1 MKNRTLHFACISV
14 LFWMSHSSNAAP
26 PEINTNTIEK
36 SQSKPN
42 SNVSVRVKVLNQL
55 LQEQWEYTLKN
66 SPETATV
73 LGDLRYNNRWTE
85 LSKNQIE
92 KDKKSTQNFL
102 KRFEAIDSTGF
113 SVTDQLNKDLMIYQL
128 KETLKNYDL
137 KLYEMPFN
145 QMWGL
150 HLQFPGFISSIPFD
164 NAKQYQDYISRLK
177 QIPLIL
183 DQGIQLAKQG
193 QKDGLMPP
201 KYLIEKVAKQIN
213 SIAAPAG
220 ADSVFASPLKQF
232 PKNISKAEQERLSRE
247 ILQTIDQN
255 VRPAYQKLGT
265 FIQKDYLPYGR
276 QHEGIWS
283 LPNGDELYRFYVENN
298 TTTSESPE
306 NIHQLGLK
314 EVARIEAEMLKIAK
328 AQGFNDLKSFQ
339 QSLKTNPAV
348 FPKSREEIL
357 EIYRG
362 YIAQMQPEL
371 PKLFGLLPKNK
382 VEVLPVE
389 QYREKEAA
397 GAEYHQG
404 TPDGSR
410 PGQVYV
416 NTGDFSERSK
426 ISMEATAYHEAIPGH
441 HMQIDIAQ
449 NLPNLPMFRKQP
461 NHTAYI
467 EGWALYAEQLGKD
480 VGFYKDPL
488 SDYGRLS
495 SELFRACRLVVDTGV
510 HYKKWT
516 RQQMIDFMREHSAL
530 DEPDIQAEA
539 DRYIA
544 IPAQALAYKM
554 GQLKILELRELAK
567 QELGDRFDI
576 KAFHDMILNEGKLPL
591 NILNARIKNWIKEQK
606 AKEKKKN
613 QNLGQV
619 LVGPDLK
626 TNRKQNIIIKNIF
639 YFRTLKWKNL

>member
-14 LFWMSHSSNAAP
+14 LFWMSHSSGAAN

-36 SQSKPN
+36 SQSKQK
-42 SNVSVRVKVLNQL
+42 SDISVRVKALNQL

-66 SPETATV
+66 NPEIATT

-85 LSKNQIE
+85 FSKTQIE
-92 KDKKSTQNFL
+92 KDKKTTQNFL

-113 SVTDQLNKDLMIYQL
+113 SATDQLNKDLMIYQL
-128 KETLKNYDL
+128 KETLKYYDL

-183 DQGIQLAKQG
+183 EQGIQLAKQG

-201 KYLIEKVAKQIN
+201 KYLIEKVAKQIT
-213 SIAAPAG
+213 SIATPAG
-220 ADSVFASPLKQF
+220 KDSVFASPLKQF

-247 ILQTIDQN
+247 VLQAIDQN

-283 LPNGDELYRFYVENN
+283 LPNGDKLYRFYVENN

-314 EVARIEAEMLKIAK
+314 EVARIEAEILKIAK

-416 NTGDFSERSK
+416 NTSDFSERSK

-530 DEPDIQAEA
+530 DEPDIQAET

-567 QELGDRFDI
+567 HELGDRFDI
-576 KAFHDMILNEGKLPL
+576 KAFHDMVLNAGTLPL
-591 NILNARIKNWIKEQK
+591 NILDARIKNWIKEQK
-606 AKEKKKN
+606 AAA
-613 QNLGQV
+613 
-619 LVGPDLK
+619 
-626 TNRKQNIIIKNIF
+626 
-639 YFRTLKWKNL
+639 

>member
-1 MKNRTLHFACISV
+1 
-14 LFWMSHSSNAAP
+14 
-26 PEINTNTIEK
+26 
-36 SQSKPN
+36 
-42 SNVSVRVKVLNQL
+42 NQL

-66 SPETATV
+66 NPETATT
-73 LGDLRYNNRWTE
+73 LGDLRYNDRWTE
-85 LSKNQIE
+85 FSKNQIE
-92 KDKKSTQNFL
+92 KDKKTTQNFL

-113 SVTDQLNKDLMIYQL
+113 SATDQLNKDLMIYQL

-183 DQGIQLAKQG
+183 EQGIQLAKQG

-201 KYLIEKVAKQIN
+201 KYLIEKVAKQIT
-213 SIAAPAG
+213 SIAMPAG
-220 ADSVFASPLKQF
+220 KDSVFASPLKQF

-247 ILQTIDQN
+247 ILQAIDQN

-530 DEPDIQAEA
+530 DEPDIQAET

-567 QELGDRFDI
+567 HELGDRFDI
-576 KAFHDMILNEGKLPL
+576 KAFHDMVLNAGTLPL
-591 NILNARIKNWIKEQK
+591 NILDARIKNWIKEQK
-606 AKEKKKN
+606 AAA
-613 QNLGQV
+613 
-619 LVGPDLK
+619 
-626 TNRKQNIIIKNIF
+626 
-639 YFRTLKWKNL
+639 

>member
-1 MKNRTLHFACISV
+1 MKNRTLHYACISV
-14 LFWMSHSSNAAP
+14 LFWMSHSSHATP
-26 PEINTNTIEK
+26 PEINTNTTEK
-36 SQSKPN
+36 SQAKQN
-42 SNVSVRVKVLNQL
+42 SDVSVRVKALNQL

-66 SPETATV
+66 NPETATT
-73 LGDLRYNNRWTE
+73 LGDLRYNDRWTE
-85 LSKNQIE
+85 SSKNQIE
-92 KDKKSTQNFL
+92 KDKKTTQNFL

-113 SVTDQLNKDLMIYQL
+113 SATDQLNKDLMIYQL
-128 KETLKNYDL
+128 KETLKSYDL

-164 NAKQYQDYISRLK
+164 NAKQYQDYIARLK
-177 QIPLIL
+177 QIPIIL

-220 ADSVFASPLKQF
+220 KDSVFASPLKQF

-247 ILQTIDQN
+247 ILQAIDQN

-265 FIQKDYLPYGR
+265 FIQKDYLPHGR

-306 NIHQLGLK
+306 TIHQLGLK

-576 KAFHDMILNEGKLPL
+576 KAFHDMVLNAGTLPL
-591 NILNARIKNWIKEQK
+591 NILDARIKNWIKEQK
-606 AKEKKKN
+606 AAA
-613 QNLGQV
+613 
-619 LVGPDLK
+619 
-626 TNRKQNIIIKNIF
+626 
-639 YFRTLKWKNL
+639 

>member
-1 MKNRTLHFACISV
+1 MKNRTLHYACISV
-14 LFWMSHSSNAAP
+14 LFWMSHSSNAAI

-36 SQSKPN
+36 SQSKQK
-42 SNVSVRVKVLNQL
+42 SDVSIRVKALNQL

-85 LSKNQIE
+85 ISKTQIE
-92 KDKKSTQNFL
+92 KDKKTTQNFL

-113 SVTDQLNKDLMIYQL
+113 SATDQLNKDLMIYQL

-201 KYLIEKVAKQIN
+201 KYLIEKVAKQID
-213 SIAAPAG
+213 SIATPTG
-220 ADSVFASPLKQF
+220 KDSVFASPLKEF

-247 ILQTIDQN
+247 ILQAIDQN

-348 FPKSREEIL
+348 FAKSREEIL

-516 RQQMIDFMREHSAL
+516 RQQIIDFMREHSAL
-530 DEPDIQAEA
+530 DEPDIQAET

-576 KAFHDMILNEGKLPL
+576 KAFHDMILNAGTLPL
-591 NILNARIKNWIKEQK
+591 NILDARIKNWIKEQK
-606 AKEKKKN
+606 AAA
-613 QNLGQV
+613 
-619 LVGPDLK
+619 
-626 TNRKQNIIIKNIF
+626 
-639 YFRTLKWKNL
+639 

>member
-1 MKNRTLHFACISV
+1 
-14 LFWMSHSSNAAP
+14 
-26 PEINTNTIEK
+26 
-36 SQSKPN
+36 
-42 SNVSVRVKVLNQL
+42 RVKALNQL

-66 SPETATV
+66 NPETATT
-73 LGDLRYNNRWTE
+73 LGDLRYNDRWTE
-85 LSKNQIE
+85 FSKNQIE
-92 KDKKSTQNFL
+92 KDKKTTQNFL

-113 SVTDQLNKDLMIYQL
+113 SATDQLNKDLMIYQL

-183 DQGIQLAKQG
+183 EQGIQLAKQG

-201 KYLIEKVAKQIN
+201 KYLIEKVAKQIT
-213 SIAAPAG
+213 SIAMPAG
-220 ADSVFASPLKQF
+220 KDSVFASPLKQF

-247 ILQTIDQN
+247 ILQAIDQN

-530 DEPDIQAEA
+530 DEPDIQAET

-567 QELGDRFDI
+567 HELGDRFDI
-576 KAFHDMILNEGKLPL
+576 KAFHDMVLNAGTLPL
-591 NILNARIKNWIKEQK
+591 NILDARIKNWIKEQK
-606 AKEKKKN
+606 AAA
-613 QNLGQV
+613 
-619 LVGPDLK
+619 
-626 TNRKQNIIIKNIF
+626 
-639 YFRTLKWKNL
+639 

>member
-1 MKNRTLHFACISV
+1 
-14 LFWMSHSSNAAP
+14 MSHSSNAAT
-26 PEINTNTIEK
+26 PEINTNTNEK
-36 SQSKPN
+36 SQSKQK
-42 SNVSVRVKVLNQL
+42 SDISVRVKALNQL

-73 LGDLRYNNRWTE
+73 LGDLRYNDRWTE
-85 LSKNQIE
+85 FSKTQIE
-92 KDKKSTQNFL
+92 KDKKTTQNFL

-113 SVTDQLNKDLMIYQL
+113 SATDQLNKDLMIYQL

-183 DQGIQLAKQG
+183 EQGIQLAKQG

-220 ADSVFASPLKQF
+220 KDSVFASPLKQF
-232 PKNISKAEQERLSRE
+232 PNNISKAEQERLSRE
-247 ILQTIDQN
+247 ILQAIDQN

-404 TPDGSR
+404 TPDGLR

-567 QELGDRFDI
+567 QELGERFDI
-576 KAFHDMILNEGKLPL
+576 KAFHDMVLNAGTLPL
-591 NILNARIKNWIKEQK
+591 NILDARIKNWIKEQK
-606 AKEKKKN
+606 AAA
-613 QNLGQV
+613 
-619 LVGPDLK
+619 
-626 TNRKQNIIIKNIF
+626 
-639 YFRTLKWKNL
+639 

>member
-480 VGFYKDPL
+480 VGFYKDQL

-576 KAFHDMILNEGKLPL
+576 KTFHDMILNAGTLPL
-591 NILNARIKNWIKEQK
+591 NILDARIKNWIKEQK
-606 AKEKKKN
+606 AAA
-613 QNLGQV
+613 
-619 LVGPDLK
+619 
-626 TNRKQNIIIKNIF
+626 
-639 YFRTLKWKNL
+639 

>member
-14 LFWMSHSSNAAP
+14 LFWMSHSSGAAN

-36 SQSKPN
+36 SQSKQN
-42 SNVSVRVKVLNQL
+42 SDISVRVKALNQL

-66 SPETATV
+66 NPEIATT

-85 LSKNQIE
+85 FSKTQIE
-92 KDKKSTQNFL
+92 KDKKTTQNFL

-113 SVTDQLNKDLMIYQL
+113 SATDQLNKDLMIYQL
-128 KETLKNYDL
+128 KESLKYYDL

-183 DQGIQLAKQG
+183 EQGIQLAKQG

-201 KYLIEKVAKQIN
+201 KYLIEKVAKQID
-213 SIAAPAG
+213 SIATPAG
-220 ADSVFASPLKQF
+220 KDSVFASPLKQF
-232 PKNISKAEQERLSRE
+232 PNNISKAEQERLSRE
-247 ILQTIDQN
+247 VLQVIDQN

-283 LPNGDELYRFYVENN
+283 LPNGEELYRFYVENN

-306 NIHQLGLK
+306 TIHQLGLK

-530 DEPDIQAEA
+530 DEPDIQAET

-567 QELGDRFDI
+567 HELGDRFDI
-576 KAFHDMILNEGKLPL
+576 KAFHDMVLNAGTLPL
-591 NILNARIKNWIKEQK
+591 NILDARIKNWIKEQK
-606 AKEKKKN
+606 AAA
-613 QNLGQV
+613 
-619 LVGPDLK
+619 
-626 TNRKQNIIIKNIF
+626 
-639 YFRTLKWKNL
+639 

>member
-14 LFWMSHSSNAAP
+14 LFWMSHSSNTAT

-36 SQSKPN
+36 SQSKQK
-42 SNVSVRVKVLNQL
+42 SDVSVRVKALNQL

-66 SPETATV
+66 NPETATT
-73 LGDLRYNNRWTE
+73 LGDLRYNDRWTE
-85 LSKNQIE
+85 FSKNQIE
-92 KDKKSTQNFL
+92 KDKKTTQNFL

-113 SVTDQLNKDLMIYQL
+113 SATDQLNKDLMIYQL

-150 HLQFPGFISSIPFD
+150 HLQFPGFISSIPFN
-164 NAKQYQDYISRLK
+164 NAKQYQDYIARLK

-183 DQGIQLAKQG
+183 EQGIQLAKQG

-213 SIAAPAG
+213 SIATPAG
-220 ADSVFASPLKQF
+220 KDSVYASPLKQF

-247 ILQTIDQN
+247 ILQAIDQN

-265 FIQKDYLPYGR
+265 FIEKDYLPHGR

-348 FPKSREEIL
+348 FAKSREEIL

-530 DEPDIQAEA
+530 DEPDIQAET

-544 IPAQALAYKM
+544 IPAQALAYKI

-567 QELGDRFDI
+567 QELGERFDI
-576 KAFHDMILNEGKLPL
+576 KAFHDMVLNAGTLPL
-591 NILNARIKNWIKEQK
+591 NILDARIKNWIKEQK
-606 AKEKKKN
+606 AAA
-613 QNLGQV
+613 
-619 LVGPDLK
+619 
-626 TNRKQNIIIKNIF
+626 
-639 YFRTLKWKNL
+639 

>member
-1 MKNRTLHFACISV
+1 MKNRTLQLACISV
-14 LFWMSHSSNAAP
+14 LFWMSHSSNATP

-36 SQSKPN
+36 SQSKQN
-42 SNVSVRVKVLNQL
+42 SNVFVRVKALNQL

-66 SPETATV
+66 NPETATT
-73 LGDLRYNNRWTE
+73 LGDLRYNDRWTE
-85 LSKNQIE
+85 VSKNQIE
-92 KDKKSTQNFL
+92 KDKKTTQNFL
-102 KRFEAIDSTGF
+102 KRLEAIDSTGF
-113 SVTDQLNKDLMIYQL
+113 SATDQLNKDLMIYQL
-128 KETLKNYDL
+128 KETLKSYDL

-193 QKDGLMPP
+193 QKDGLIPP
-201 KYLIEKVAKQIN
+201 RYLLEKVAKQIDN
-213 SIAAPAG
+213 IATPAG

-247 ILQTIDQN
+247 ILQAIDQN

-530 DEPDIQAEA
+530 DEPDIQAET

-567 QELGDRFDI
+567 HELGDRFDI
-576 KAFHDMILNEGKLPL
+576 KAFHDMILNAGTLPL
-591 NILNARIKNWIKEQK
+591 NILDARIKNWIKEQK
-606 AKEKKKN
+606 AAA
-613 QNLGQV
+613 
-619 LVGPDLK
+619 
-626 TNRKQNIIIKNIF
+626 
-639 YFRTLKWKNL
+639 

>member
-1 MKNRTLHFACISV
+1 MKNRTLHFVCISV
-14 LFWMSHSSNAAP
+14 LFWMSHSSNATT
-26 PEINTNTIEK
+26 PEISTNTTEK
-36 SQSKPN
+36 SQAKQN
-42 SNVSVRVKVLNQL
+42 SNVSVRVKALNQL

-66 SPETATV
+66 NPETATT
-73 LGDLRYNNRWTE
+73 LGDLRYNDRWTE
-85 LSKNQIE
+85 SSKNQIE
-92 KDKKSTQNFL
+92 KDKKTTQNFL

-113 SVTDQLNKDLMIYQL
+113 SATDQLNKDLMIYQL

-164 NAKQYQDYISRLK
+164 NTKQYQDYIARLK
-177 QIPLIL
+177 QIPIIL

-213 SIAAPAG
+213 SIATPAG
-220 ADSVFASPLKQF
+220 KDSVFASPLKQF
-232 PKNISKAEQERLSRE
+232 PNNISKAEQERLSRE
-247 ILQTIDQN
+247 ILQAIDQN

-265 FIQKDYLPYGR
+265 FIQKDYLPHGR

-298 TTTSESPE
+298 TTTLESPE

-389 QYREKEAA
+389 EYREKEAA

-576 KAFHDMILNEGKLPL
+576 KAFHDMILNAGTLPL
-591 NILNARIKNWIKEQK
+591 NILDARIKNWIKEQK
-606 AKEKKKN
+606 AAA
-613 QNLGQV
+613 
-619 LVGPDLK
+619 
-626 TNRKQNIIIKNIF
+626 
-639 YFRTLKWKNL
+639 

>member
-14 LFWMSHSSNAAP
+14 LFWISHSSNAAP

-213 SIAAPAG
+213 SIAVPAG

-247 ILQTIDQN
+247 VLQAIDQN
-255 VRPAYQKLGT
+255 VRPAYQKLGA

-276 QHEGIWS
+276 QHEGMWS

-306 NIHQLGLK
+306 TIHQLGLK

-328 AQGFNDLKSFQ
+328 VQGFNDLKSFQ

-530 DEPDIQAEA
+530 DEPDIQAET

-554 GQLKILELRELAK
+554 GQLKILELRKLAK

-576 KAFHDMILNEGKLPL
+576 KAFHDMILNAGTLPL
-591 NILNARIKNWIKEQK
+591 NILDARIKNWIKEQK
-606 AKEKKKN
+606 AAA
-613 QNLGQV
+613 
-619 LVGPDLK
+619 
-626 TNRKQNIIIKNIF
+626 
-639 YFRTLKWKNL
+639 

>member
-1 MKNRTLHFACISV
+1 MKNKTLHYACISV
-14 LFWMSHSSNAAP
+14 LFWMSHSSHATP
-26 PEINTNTIEK
+26 PEINTNTTEK
-36 SQSKPN
+36 SQSKQN
-42 SNVSVRVKVLNQL
+42 TNVSVRVKALNQL

-66 SPETATV
+66 NPETATT
-73 LGDLRYNNRWTE
+73 LGDLRYNDRWTE
-85 LSKNQIE
+85 SSKSQIE
-92 KDKKSTQNFL
+92 KDKKTTQNFL

-113 SVTDQLNKDLMIYQL
+113 SATDQLNKDLMIYQL
-128 KETLKNYDL
+128 KETLKSYDL

-164 NAKQYQDYISRLK
+164 NAKQYQDYIARLK
-177 QIPLIL
+177 QIPIIL

-220 ADSVFASPLKQF
+220 KDSVFASPLKQF
-232 PKNISKAEQERLSRE
+232 PNNISKAEQERLSRE
-247 ILQTIDQN
+247 ILQAIDQN

-265 FIQKDYLPYGR
+265 FIQKDYLPHGR

-298 TTTSESPE
+298 TTTLESPE
-306 NIHQLGLK
+306 TIHQLGLK

-576 KAFHDMILNEGKLPL
+576 KAFHDMILNAGTLPL
-591 NILNARIKNWIKEQK
+591 NILDARIKNWIKEQK
-606 AKEKKKN
+606 AAA
-613 QNLGQV
+613 
-619 LVGPDLK
+619 
-626 TNRKQNIIIKNIF
+626 
-639 YFRTLKWKNL
+639 

>member
-14 LFWMSHSSNAAP
+14 LFWMSHSSNATT
-26 PEINTNTIEK
+26 PEISTNTTEK
-36 SQSKPN
+36 SQAEQN
-42 SNVSVRVKVLNQL
+42 SNVSVRVKALNQL

-66 SPETATV
+66 NPETATT
-73 LGDLRYNNRWTE
+73 LGDLRYNDRWTE
-85 LSKNQIE
+85 SSKNQIE
-92 KDKKSTQNFL
+92 KDKKTTQNFL

-113 SVTDQLNKDLMIYQL
+113 SATDQLNKDLMIYQL
-128 KETLKNYDL
+128 KETLKSYDL

-164 NAKQYQDYISRLK
+164 NVKQYQDYIARLK
-177 QIPLIL
+177 QIPIIL

-213 SIAAPAG
+213 SIATPAG
-220 ADSVFASPLKQF
+220 KDSVFASPLKQF
-232 PKNISKAEQERLSRE
+232 PNNISKAEQERLSRE
-247 ILQTIDQN
+247 ILQAIDQN
-255 VRPAYQKLGT
+255 VRPAYQKLGA
-265 FIQKDYLPYGR
+265 FIQKDYLPHGR

-283 LPNGDELYRFYVENN
+283 LPNGDELYRYYVENN
-298 TTTSESPE
+298 TTTLESPE
-306 NIHQLGLK
+306 TIHQLGLK

-576 KAFHDMILNEGKLPL
+576 KAFHDVILNAGTLPL
-591 NILNARIKNWIKEQK
+591 NILDARIKNWIKEQK
-606 AKEKKKN
+606 A
-613 QNLGQV
+613 
-619 LVGPDLK
+619 PA
-626 TNRKQNIIIKNIF
+626 
-639 YFRTLKWKNL
+639 

>member
-14 LFWMSHSSNAAP
+14 LFWMSHSSNAAT
-26 PEINTNTIEK
+26 PETNTNTIEK
-36 SQSKPN
+36 SQSKQN
-42 SNVSVRVKVLNQL
+42 SGVSVRVKALNQL

-66 SPETATV
+66 NPETATT
-73 LGDLRYNNRWTE
+73 LGDLRYNDRWTE
-85 LSKNQIE
+85 VSKNQIE

-113 SVTDQLNKDLMIYQL
+113 SATDQLNKDLMIYQL
-128 KETLKNYDL
+128 KETLKSYDL

-164 NAKQYQDYISRLK
+164 NAKQYQDYIARLK

-183 DQGIQLAKQG
+183 DQGVQLAKQG

-213 SIAAPAG
+213 SIAAPVG
-220 ADSVFASPLKQF
+220 KDSVFASPLKQF
-232 PKNISKAEQERLSRE
+232 PNNISKAEQERLSRE
-247 ILQTIDQN
+247 MLQAIDQN

-283 LPNGDELYRFYVENN
+283 LPNGDELYRYYVENN
-298 TTTSESPE
+298 TTTLESPE
-306 NIHQLGLK
+306 TIHQLGLK

-530 DEPDIQAEA
+530 DEPDIQAET

-567 QELGDRFDI
+567 HELGDRFDI
-576 KAFHDMILNEGKLPL
+576 KAFHDMILNAGTLPL
-591 NILNARIKNWIKEQK
+591 NLLDARIKNWIKEQK
-606 AKEKKKN
+606 AAA
-613 QNLGQV
+613 
-619 LVGPDLK
+619 
-626 TNRKQNIIIKNIF
+626 
-639 YFRTLKWKNL
+639 

>member
-1 MKNRTLHFACISV
+1 MKNRTLHYACISV
-14 LFWMSHSSNAAP
+14 LFWMSHSSHATP
-26 PEINTNTIEK
+26 PEINTNTTEK
-36 SQSKPN
+36 SQAKQKSDI
-42 SNVSVRVKVLNQL
+42 SVRVKALNQL

-73 LGDLRYNNRWTE
+73 LGDLRYNDRWTE
-85 LSKNQIE
+85 FSKNQIE
-92 KDKKSTQNFL
+92 KDKKTTQNFL

-113 SVTDQLNKDLMIYQL
+113 SATDQLNKDLMIYQL

-183 DQGIQLAKQG
+183 EQGIQLAKQG

-201 KYLIEKVAKQIN
+201 KYLIEKVAKQIT
-213 SIAAPAG
+213 SIAMPAG
-220 ADSVFASPLKQF
+220 KDSVFASPLKQF

-247 ILQTIDQN
+247 ILQAIDQN

-298 TTTSESPE
+298 TTASESPE

-530 DEPDIQAEA
+530 DEPDIQAET

-567 QELGDRFDI
+567 HELGDRFDI
-576 KAFHDMILNEGKLPL
+576 KAFHDMVLNAGTLPL
-591 NILNARIKNWIKEQK
+591 NILDARIKNWIKEQK
-606 AKEKKKN
+606 AAA
-613 QNLGQV
+613 
-619 LVGPDLK
+619 
-626 TNRKQNIIIKNIF
+626 
-639 YFRTLKWKNL
+639 

>member
-14 LFWMSHSSNAAP
+14 LFWMSHSSNAIP

-36 SQSKPN
+36 SQSKQK
-42 SNVSVRVKVLNQL
+42 SDISVRVKVLNQL

-73 LGDLRYNNRWTE
+73 LGDLRYNDRWTE
-85 LSKNQIE
+85 FSKNQIE
-92 KDKKSTQNFL
+92 KDKKTTQNFL

-113 SVTDQLNKDLMIYQL
+113 SATDQLNKDLMIYQL

-164 NAKQYQDYISRLK
+164 NTKQYQDYISRLK

-220 ADSVFASPLKQF
+220 KDSVFASPLKQF

-247 ILQTIDQN
+247 ILQAIDQN

-265 FIQKDYLPYGR
+265 FIQKDYLPHGR

-530 DEPDIQAEA
+530 DEPDIQAET

-567 QELGDRFDI
+567 HELGDRFDI
-576 KAFHDMILNEGKLPL
+576 KAFHDMVLNAGTLPL
-591 NILNARIKNWIKEQK
+591 NILDARIKNWIKEQK
-606 AKEKKKN
+606 VAA
-613 QNLGQV
+613 
-619 LVGPDLK
+619 
-626 TNRKQNIIIKNIF
+626 
-639 YFRTLKWKNL
+639 

>member
-1 MKNRTLHFACISV
+1 
-14 LFWMSHSSNAAP
+14 HSSNAAT

-36 SQSKPN
+36 TQSKQK
-42 SNVSVRVKVLNQL
+42 SDVSVRVKALNQL

-66 SPETATV
+66 NPETATV
-73 LGDLRYNNRWTE
+73 LGDLRYNDRWTE
-85 LSKNQIE
+85 FSKTQIE

-113 SVTDQLNKDLMIYQL
+113 SATDQLNKDLMIYQL

-150 HLQFPGFISSIPFD
+150 HLQFPGFISSIPF
-164 NAKQYQDYISRLK
+164 NNTKQYQDYISRLK

-201 KYLIEKVAKQIN
+201 KYLIEKVAKQID
-213 SIAAPAG
+213 SIATPAG

-247 ILQTIDQN
+247 VLQTIDQN

-265 FIQKDYLPYGR
+265 FIQKDYLPHGR

-530 DEPDIQAEA
+530 DEPDIQAET

-567 QELGDRFDI
+567 HELGDRFDI
-576 KAFHDMILNEGKLPL
+576 KAFHDMILNAGTLPL
-591 NILNARIKNWIKEQK
+591 NILDARIKNWIKEQK
-606 AKEKKKN
+606 AAA
-613 QNLGQV
+613 
-619 LVGPDLK
+619 
-626 TNRKQNIIIKNIF
+626 
-639 YFRTLKWKNL
+639 

>member
-1 MKNRTLHFACISV
+1 MKA
-14 LFWMSHSSNAAP
+14 
-26 PEINTNTIEK
+26 
-36 SQSKPN
+36 
-42 SNVSVRVKVLNQL
+42 LNQL

-66 SPETATV
+66 NPETATT
-73 LGDLRYNNRWTE
+73 LGDLRYNDRWTE
-85 LSKNQIE
+85 SSKNQIE
-92 KDKKSTQNFL
+92 KDKKTTQNFL

-113 SVTDQLNKDLMIYQL
+113 SATDQLNKDLMIYQL
-128 KETLKNYDL
+128 KETLKSYDL

-150 HLQFPGFISSIPFD
+150 HLQFPGFISSIPF
-164 NAKQYQDYISRLK
+164 NNTKQYQDYIARLK

-183 DQGIQLAKQG
+183 DHGIQLAKQG

-220 ADSVFASPLKQF
+220 KDSVFASPLKQF
-232 PKNISKAEQERLSRE
+232 PNNISKAEQERLSRE
-247 ILQTIDQN
+247 ILQAIDQN
-255 VRPAYQKLGT
+255 VRPAYQKLGA
-265 FIQKDYLPYGR
+265 FIQKDYLPHGR

-306 NIHQLGLK
+306 TIHQLGLK

-576 KAFHDMILNEGKLPL
+576 KAFHDMVLNAGTLPL
-591 NILNARIKNWIKEQK
+591 NILDARIKNWIKEQK
-606 AKEKKKN
+606 AAA
-613 QNLGQV
+613 
-619 LVGPDLK
+619 
-626 TNRKQNIIIKNIF
+626 
-639 YFRTLKWKNL
+639 

>member
-1 MKNRTLHFACISV
+1 
-14 LFWMSHSSNAAP
+14 AAT

-36 SQSKPN
+36 SQSKQK
-42 SNVSVRVKVLNQL
+42 SDVSVRVKALNQL

-73 LGDLRYNNRWTE
+73 LGDLRYNDRWTE
-85 LSKNQIE
+85 ISKTQIE
-92 KDKKSTQNFL
+92 KDKKTTQNFL

-113 SVTDQLNKDLMIYQL
+113 SATDQLNKDLMIYQL

-150 HLQFPGFISSIPFD
+150 HLQFPGFISSIPFN
-164 NAKQYQDYISRLK
+164 NAKQYQDYIARLK

-201 KYLIEKVAKQIN
+201 KYLIEKVAKQID
-213 SIAAPAG
+213 SIATPAG
-220 ADSVFASPLKQF
+220 KDSVFASPLKQF

-247 ILQTIDQN
+247 VLQAIDQN

-449 NLPNLPMFRKQP
+449 NLPSLPMFRKQP

-530 DEPDIQAEA
+530 DEPDIQAET

-567 QELGDRFDI
+567 HELGDRFDI
-576 KAFHDMILNEGKLPL
+576 KAFHDMVLNAGTLPL
-591 NILNARIKNWIKEQK
+591 NILDARIKNWIKEQK
-606 AKEKKKN
+606 AAA
-613 QNLGQV
+613 
-619 LVGPDLK
+619 
-626 TNRKQNIIIKNIF
+626 
-639 YFRTLKWKNL
+639 

>member
-14 LFWMSHSSNAAP
+14 LFWMSHSSNAIP

-36 SQSKPN
+36 SQSKQK
-42 SNVSVRVKVLNQL
+42 SDISVRVKVLNQL

-73 LGDLRYNNRWTE
+73 LGDLRYNDRWTE
-85 LSKNQIE
+85 FSKKQIE
-92 KDKKSTQNFL
+92 KDKKTTQNFL

-113 SVTDQLNKDLMIYQL
+113 SATDQLNKDLMIYQL

-164 NAKQYQDYISRLK
+164 NTKQYQDYISRLK

-220 ADSVFASPLKQF
+220 KDSVFASPLKQF

-247 ILQTIDQN
+247 ILQAIDQN

-265 FIQKDYLPYGR
+265 FIQKDYLPHGR

-530 DEPDIQAEA
+530 DEPDIQAET

-567 QELGDRFDI
+567 HELGDRFDI
-576 KAFHDMILNEGKLPL
+576 KAFHDMVLNAGTLPL
-591 NILNARIKNWIKEQK
+591 NILDARIKNWIKEQK
-606 AKEKKKN
+606 VAA
-613 QNLGQV
+613 
-619 LVGPDLK
+619 
-626 TNRKQNIIIKNIF
+626 
-639 YFRTLKWKNL
+639 

>member
-1 MKNRTLHFACISV
+1 MKNRTLQLACISV

-73 LGDLRYNNRWTE
+73 LGDLRYNDRWTE

-113 SVTDQLNKDLMIYQL
+113 SATDQLNKDLMIYQL

-164 NAKQYQDYISRLK
+164 NAKQYQDYIARLK

-183 DQGIQLAKQG
+183 EQGIQLAKQG

-213 SIAAPAG
+213 SIATPAG

-247 ILQTIDQN
+247 ILQVIDQN
-255 VRPAYQKLGT
+255 VRPAYQKLGA

-306 NIHQLGLK
+306 TIHQLGLK

-328 AQGFNDLKSFQ
+328 AQGSSDLKSFQ

-576 KAFHDMILNEGKLPL
+576 KAFHDMILNAGTLPL
-591 NILNARIKNWIKEQK
+591 NILDARIKNWIKEQK
-606 AKEKKKN
+606 AAA
-613 QNLGQV
+613 
-619 LVGPDLK
+619 
-626 TNRKQNIIIKNIF
+626 
-639 YFRTLKWKNL
+639 

>member
-14 LFWMSHSSNAAP
+14 LFWMSHSSNATT
-26 PEINTNTIEK
+26 PEISTNTTEK
-36 SQSKPN
+36 SQAKQN
-42 SNVSVRVKVLNQL
+42 SNVSVRVKALNQL

-66 SPETATV
+66 NPETATT
-73 LGDLRYNNRWTE
+73 LGDLRYNDRWTE
-85 LSKNQIE
+85 SSKNQIE
-92 KDKKSTQNFL
+92 KDKKTTQNFL

-113 SVTDQLNKDLMIYQL
+113 SATDQLNKDLMIYQL
-128 KETLKNYDL
+128 KETLKSYDL

-164 NAKQYQDYISRLK
+164 NVKQYQDYIARLK
-177 QIPLIL
+177 QIPIIL

-213 SIAAPAG
+213 SIATPAG
-220 ADSVFASPLKQF
+220 KDSVFASPLKQF
-232 PKNISKAEQERLSRE
+232 PNNISKAEQERLSRE
-247 ILQTIDQN
+247 ILQAIDQN

-265 FIQKDYLPYGR
+265 FIQKDYLPHGR

-298 TTTSESPE
+298 TTTLESPE
-306 NIHQLGLK
+306 TIHQLGLK

-328 AQGFNDLKSFQ
+328 AQGFNDLKIFQ

-576 KAFHDMILNEGKLPL
+576 KAFHDMILNAGTLPL
-591 NILNARIKNWIKEQK
+591 NILDARIKNWIKEQK
-606 AKEKKKN
+606 AAA
-613 QNLGQV
+613 
-619 LVGPDLK
+619 
-626 TNRKQNIIIKNIF
+626 
-639 YFRTLKWKNL
+639 

>member
-1 MKNRTLHFACISV
+1 MKNRTLQLACINV

-42 SNVSVRVKVLNQL
+42 SHVSVRVKVLNQL

-92 KDKKSTQNFL
+92 KDKKSMQNFL
-102 KRFEAIDSTGF
+102 NRFEAIDSTGF
-113 SVTDQLNKDLMIYQL
+113 SAIDQLNKDLMIYQL

-164 NAKQYQDYISRLK
+164 NTKQYQDYISRLK

-183 DQGIQLAKQG
+183 EQGIQLAKQG

-213 SIAAPAG
+213 SIATPAG
-220 ADSVFASPLKQF
+220 KDSVFASPLKQF

-247 ILQTIDQN
+247 VLQAIDQN
-255 VRPAYQKLGT
+255 VRPAYQKLGA

-306 NIHQLGLK
+306 TIHQLGLK

-530 DEPDIQAEA
+530 DEPDIQAET

-576 KAFHDMILNEGKLPL
+576 KAFHDMVLNAGTLPL
-591 NILNARIKNWIKEQK
+591 NILDARIKNWIKEQK
-606 AKEKKKN
+606 AAA
-613 QNLGQV
+613 
-619 LVGPDLK
+619 
-626 TNRKQNIIIKNIF
+626 
-639 YFRTLKWKNL
+639 

>member
-14 LFWMSHSSNAAP
+14 LFWMSHSSGAAN

-36 SQSKPN
+36 SQSKQK
-42 SNVSVRVKVLNQL
+42 SDISVRVKALNQL

-73 LGDLRYNNRWTE
+73 LGDLRYNDRWTE
-85 LSKNQIE
+85 FSKTQIE
-92 KDKKSTQNFL
+92 KDKKTTQNFL

-113 SVTDQLNKDLMIYQL
+113 SATDQLNKDLMIYQL

-150 HLQFPGFISSIPFD
+150 HLQFPGFISSIPFN
-164 NAKQYQDYISRLK
+164 NAKQYQDYIARLK

-201 KYLIEKVAKQIN
+201 KYLIEKVAKQID
-213 SIAAPAG
+213 SIATPAG
-220 ADSVFASPLKQF
+220 KDSVFASPLKQF

-247 ILQTIDQN
+247 VLQAIDQN

-314 EVARIEAEMLKIAK
+314 EVARIEAEILKIAK

-530 DEPDIQAEA
+530 DEPDIQAET

-567 QELGDRFDI
+567 HELGDRFDI
-576 KAFHDMILNEGKLPL
+576 KAFHDMVLNAGTLPL
-591 NILNARIKNWIKEQK
+591 NILDARIKNWIKEQK
-606 AKEKKKN
+606 AAA
-613 QNLGQV
+613 
-619 LVGPDLK
+619 
-626 TNRKQNIIIKNIF
+626 
-639 YFRTLKWKNL
+639 

>member
-1 MKNRTLHFACISV
+1 
-14 LFWMSHSSNAAP
+14 
-26 PEINTNTIEK
+26 TNTIEK
-36 SQSKPN
+36 SQSKQK
-42 SNVSVRVKVLNQL
+42 SDVSIRVKALNQL

-66 SPETATV
+66 SPETATA
-73 LGDLRYNNRWTE
+73 LGDLRYNDRWTE
-85 LSKNQIE
+85 ISKNQIE
-92 KDKKSTQNFL
+92 KDKKITQNFL

-113 SVTDQLNKDLMIYQL
+113 SATDQLNKDLMIYQL
-128 KETLKNYDL
+128 KESLKYYDL

-183 DQGIQLAKQG
+183 EQGIQLAKQG

-201 KYLIEKVAKQIN
+201 KYLIEKVAKQITN
-213 SIAAPAG
+213 IATPAG
-220 ADSVFASPLKQF
+220 KDSVFASPLKQF

-247 ILQTIDQN
+247 VLQAIDQN

-306 NIHQLGLK
+306 TIHQLGLK

-567 QELGDRFDI
+567 QELGERFDI
-576 KAFHDMILNEGKLPL
+576 KAFHDMVLNAGTLPL
-591 NILNARIKNWIKEQK
+591 NILDARIKNWIKEQK
-606 AKEKKKN
+606 AAA
-613 QNLGQV
+613 
-619 LVGPDLK
+619 
-626 TNRKQNIIIKNIF
+626 
-639 YFRTLKWKNL
+639 

>member
-14 LFWMSHSSNAAP
+14 LFWMSHSSNATT
-26 PEINTNTIEK
+26 PEISTNTTEK
-36 SQSKPN
+36 SQAKQN
-42 SNVSVRVKVLNQL
+42 SNVSVRVKALNQL

-66 SPETATV
+66 NPETATT
-73 LGDLRYNNRWTE
+73 LGDLRYNDRWTE

-92 KDKKSTQNFL
+92 KDKKTTQNFL

-113 SVTDQLNKDLMIYQL
+113 SATDQLNKDLMIYQL

-150 HLQFPGFISSIPFD
+150 HLQFPGFISAIPFN
-164 NAKQYQDYISRLK
+164 NAKEYQDYIARLK

-201 KYLIEKVAKQIN
+201 KYLLEKVVKQVD
-213 SIAAPAG
+213 SIATPAG
-220 ADSVFASPLKQF
+220 KDSVFASPLKQF

-247 ILQTIDQN
+247 ILQAIDQN

-283 LPNGDELYRFYVENN
+283 LPNGDELYRFYVEDN

-306 NIHQLGLK
+306 TIHQLGLK

-530 DEPDIQAEA
+530 DEPDIQAET

-576 KAFHDMILNEGKLPL
+576 KAFHDMILNAGTLPL
-591 NILNARIKNWIKEQK
+591 NILDARIKNWIKEQK
-606 AKEKKKN
+606 AAA
-613 QNLGQV
+613 
-619 LVGPDLK
+619 
-626 TNRKQNIIIKNIF
+626 
-639 YFRTLKWKNL
+639 

>member
-1 MKNRTLHFACISV
+1 
-14 LFWMSHSSNAAP
+14 SSNAAT

-36 SQSKPN
+36 SQSKQK
-42 SNVSVRVKVLNQL
+42 SDVSIRVKALNQL

-73 LGDLRYNNRWTE
+73 LGDLRYNDRWTE
-85 LSKNQIE
+85 FSKTQIE
-92 KDKKSTQNFL
+92 KDKKTTQNFL

-113 SVTDQLNKDLMIYQL
+113 SATDQLNKDLMIYQL

-183 DQGIQLAKQG
+183 EQGIQLAKQG

-213 SIAAPAG
+213 GIATPAG
-220 ADSVFASPLKQF
+220 KDSVFASPLKQF

-247 ILQTIDQN
+247 ILQAIDQN

-306 NIHQLGLK
+306 TIHQLGLK

-328 AQGFNDLKSFQ
+328 AQDFNDLKSFQ

-480 VGFYKDPL
+480 VGFYKDQL

-576 KAFHDMILNEGKLPL
+576 KAFHDMILNAGTLPL
-591 NILNARIKNWIKEQK
+591 NILDVRIKNWIKEQK
-606 AKEKKKN
+606 AAA
-613 QNLGQV
+613 
-619 LVGPDLK
+619 
-626 TNRKQNIIIKNIF
+626 
-639 YFRTLKWKNL
+639 

>member
-1 MKNRTLHFACISV
+1 MKNRTLHFACISA
-14 LFWMSHSSNAAP
+14 LFWMSYSSDAAT

-36 SQSKPN
+36 SQSKQN
-42 SNVSVRVKVLNQL
+42 SNVSVRVNALNQL

-66 SPETATV
+66 NPETATT

-85 LSKNQIE
+85 VSKNQIE
-92 KDKKSTQNFL
+92 KDKKTTQNFL

-113 SVTDQLNKDLMIYQL
+113 SATDQLNKDLMIYQL

-150 HLQFPGFISSIPFD
+150 HLQFPGFISSIPF
-164 NAKQYQDYISRLK
+164 NNTKQYQDYIARLK

-213 SIAAPAG
+213 SIATPAG
-220 ADSVFASPLKQF
+220 KDSVFASPLKQF
-232 PKNISKAEQERLSRE
+232 PNNISKAEQERLSRE
-247 ILQTIDQN
+247 ILQAIDQN

-298 TTTSESPE
+298 TTTPESPE
-306 NIHQLGLK
+306 TIHQLGLK

-567 QELGDRFDI
+567 HELGDRFDI
-576 KAFHDMILNEGKLPL
+576 KAFHDMILNAGTLPL
-591 NILNARIKNWIKEQK
+591 NILDARIKNWIKEQK
-606 AKEKKKN
+606 AAA
-613 QNLGQV
+613 
-619 LVGPDLK
+619 
-626 TNRKQNIIIKNIF
+626 
-639 YFRTLKWKNL
+639 

>member
-14 LFWMSHSSNAAP
+14 LFWMSHSSNATT
-26 PEINTNTIEK
+26 PEISTNTTEK
-36 SQSKPN
+36 SQAKQN
-42 SNVSVRVKVLNQL
+42 SNVSVRVKALNQL

-66 SPETATV
+66 NPETATT
-73 LGDLRYNNRWTE
+73 LGDLRYNDRWTE
-85 LSKNQIE
+85 SSKNQIE
-92 KDKKSTQNFL
+92 KDKKTTQNFL

-113 SVTDQLNKDLMIYQL
+113 SATDQLNKDLMIYQL

-150 HLQFPGFISSIPFD
+150 HLQFPGFISSIPF
-164 NAKQYQDYISRLK
+164 NNTKQYQDYIARLK

-220 ADSVFASPLKQF
+220 KDSVFASPLKQF
-232 PKNISKAEQERLSRE
+232 PNNISKAEQERLSRE
-247 ILQTIDQN
+247 ILQAIDQN
-255 VRPAYQKLGT
+255 VRPAYQKLGA
-265 FIQKDYLPYGR
+265 FIQKDYLPHGR

-298 TTTSESPE
+298 TTTLESPE

-339 QSLKTNPAV
+339 QSLKTNPSV

-576 KAFHDMILNEGKLPL
+576 KAFHDMILNAGTLPL
-591 NILNARIKNWIKEQK
+591 NILDARIKNWIKEQK
-606 AKEKKKN
+606 AAA
-613 QNLGQV
+613 
-619 LVGPDLK
+619 
-626 TNRKQNIIIKNIF
+626 
-639 YFRTLKWKNL
+639 

>member
-14 LFWMSHSSNAAP
+14 LFWMSHSSNAAN

-36 SQSKPN
+36 SQSKQK
-42 SNVSVRVKVLNQL
+42 SDVSVRVKALNQL
-55 LQEQWEYTLKN
+55 LQEQWEYALKN

-73 LGDLRYNNRWTE
+73 LGDLRYNDRWTE
-85 LSKNQIE
+85 FSKNQIE
-92 KDKKSTQNFL
+92 KDKKTTQNFL

-113 SVTDQLNKDLMIYQL
+113 SATDQLNKDLMIYQL

-150 HLQFPGFISSIPFD
+150 HLQFPGFISSIPFN
-164 NAKQYQDYISRLK
+164 NAKQYQDYIARLK

-201 KYLIEKVAKQIN
+201 KYLIEKVAKQIT
-213 SIAAPAG
+213 SIATPAG

-247 ILQTIDQN
+247 ILQAIDQN

-339 QSLKTNPAV
+339 QSLKTNPTV

-530 DEPDIQAEA
+530 DEPDIQAET

-567 QELGDRFDI
+567 HELGDRFDI
-576 KAFHDMILNEGKLPL
+576 KAFHDMVLNAGTLPL
-591 NILNARIKNWIKEQK
+591 NILDARIKNWIKEQK
-606 AKEKKKN
+606 VAA
-613 QNLGQV
+613 
-619 LVGPDLK
+619 
-626 TNRKQNIIIKNIF
+626 
-639 YFRTLKWKNL
+639 

>member
-14 LFWMSHSSNAAP
+14 LFWMSHSSNAAT
-26 PEINTNTIEK
+26 PEININTIEK
-36 SQSKPN
+36 SQSKQK
-42 SNVSVRVKVLNQL
+42 SDISVRVKALNQL

-66 SPETATV
+66 SPEIATV
-73 LGDLRYNNRWTE
+73 LGDLRYNDRWTE
-85 LSKNQIE
+85 ISKTQIE
-92 KDKKSTQNFL
+92 KDKKTTQNFL

-113 SVTDQLNKDLMIYQL
+113 SATDQLNKDLMIYQL

-150 HLQFPGFISSIPFD
+150 HLQFPGFISSIPFN
-164 NAKQYQDYISRLK
+164 NAKQYQDYIARLK

-201 KYLIEKVAKQIN
+201 KYLIEKVAKQIT

-220 ADSVFASPLKQF
+220 KDSVFASPLKQF
-232 PKNISKAEQERLSRE
+232 PNNISKAEQERLSRE
-247 ILQTIDQN
+247 ILQAIDQN

-516 RQQMIDFMREHSAL
+516 RQQMIDFMRENSAL
-530 DEPDIQAEA
+530 DEPDIQAET

-567 QELGDRFDI
+567 HELGDRFDI
-576 KAFHDMILNEGKLPL
+576 KAFHDMVLNAGTLPL
-591 NILNARIKNWIKEQK
+591 NILDARIKNWIKEQK
-606 AKEKKKN
+606 VAA
-613 QNLGQV
+613 
-619 LVGPDLK
+619 
-626 TNRKQNIIIKNIF
+626 
-639 YFRTLKWKNL
+639 

>member
-1 MKNRTLHFACISV
+1 
-14 LFWMSHSSNAAP
+14 
-26 PEINTNTIEK
+26 NTIEK
-36 SQSKPN
+36 TQSKQK
-42 SNVSVRVKVLNQL
+42 SDVSVRVKALNQL

-66 SPETATV
+66 NPETATV
-73 LGDLRYNNRWTE
+73 LGDLRYNDRWTE
-85 LSKNQIE
+85 FSKTQIE

-113 SVTDQLNKDLMIYQL
+113 SATDQLNKDLMIYQL

-150 HLQFPGFISSIPFD
+150 HLQFPGFISSIPF
-164 NAKQYQDYISRLK
+164 NNTKQYQDYISRLK

-201 KYLIEKVAKQIN
+201 KYLIEKVAKQID
-213 SIAAPAG
+213 SIATPAG

-247 ILQTIDQN
+247 VLQTIDQN

-265 FIQKDYLPYGR
+265 FIQKDYLPHGR

-530 DEPDIQAEA
+530 DEPDIQAET

-567 QELGDRFDI
+567 HELGDRFDI
-576 KAFHDMILNEGKLPL
+576 KAFHDMILNAGTLPL
-591 NILNARIKNWIKEQK
+591 NILDARIKNWIKEQK
-606 AKEKKKN
+606 AAA
-613 QNLGQV
+613 
-619 LVGPDLK
+619 
-626 TNRKQNIIIKNIF
+626 
-639 YFRTLKWKNL
+639 

>member
-14 LFWMSHSSNAAP
+14 LFWMSHSSGAAN

-36 SQSKPN
+36 SQSKQK
-42 SNVSVRVKVLNQL
+42 SDVSVRVKALNQL
-55 LQEQWEYTLKN
+55 LQEQWEYALKN

-73 LGDLRYNNRWTE
+73 LGDLRYNDRWTE
-85 LSKNQIE
+85 ISKTQIE
-92 KDKKSTQNFL
+92 KDKKTTQNFL

-113 SVTDQLNKDLMIYQL
+113 SATDQLNKDLMIYQL

-150 HLQFPGFISSIPFD
+150 HLQFPGFISSIPFN
-164 NAKQYQDYISRLK
+164 NAKQYQDYIARLK

-201 KYLIEKVAKQIN
+201 KYLIEKVAKQIT

-220 ADSVFASPLKQF
+220 KVSVFASPLKQF
-232 PKNISKAEQERLSRE
+232 PNNISKAEQERLSRE
-247 ILQTIDQN
+247 ILQAIDQN

-530 DEPDIQAEA
+530 DEPDIQAET

-567 QELGDRFDI
+567 QELGERFDI
-576 KAFHDMILNEGKLPL
+576 KAFHDMVLNAGTLPL
-591 NILNARIKNWIKEQK
+591 NILDARIKNWIKEQK
-606 AKEKKKN
+606 AAA
-613 QNLGQV
+613 
-619 LVGPDLK
+619 
-626 TNRKQNIIIKNIF
+626 
-639 YFRTLKWKNL
+639 

>member
-36 SQSKPN
+36 SQSKQK
-42 SNVSVRVKVLNQL
+42 SDVSIRVKALNQL

-66 SPETATV
+66 SPETATA
-73 LGDLRYNNRWTE
+73 LGDLRYNDRWTE
-85 LSKNQIE
+85 ISKNQIE
-92 KDKKSTQNFL
+92 KDKKTTQNFL
-102 KRFEAIDSTGF
+102 KRFEVIDSTGF
-113 SVTDQLNKDLMIYQL
+113 SATDQLNKDLMIYQL

-150 HLQFPGFISSIPFD
+150 HLQFPGFISSIPFN
-164 NAKQYQDYISRLK
+164 NAKQYQDYIARLK

-183 DQGIQLAKQG
+183 EQGIQLAKQG

-220 ADSVFASPLKQF
+220 KDNVFASPLKQF
-232 PKNISKAEQERLSRE
+232 PNNISKAEQERLSRE
-247 ILQTIDQN
+247 ILQAIDQN

-530 DEPDIQAEA
+530 DEPDIQAET

-567 QELGDRFDI
+567 HELGDRFDI
-576 KAFHDMILNEGKLPL
+576 KAFHDMVLNAGTLPL
-591 NILNARIKNWIKEQK
+591 NILDARIKNWIKEQK
-606 AKEKKKN
+606 AAA
-613 QNLGQV
+613 
-619 LVGPDLK
+619 
-626 TNRKQNIIIKNIF
+626 
-639 YFRTLKWKNL
+639 

>member
-14 LFWMSHSSNAAP
+14 LFWMSHSSNATT
-26 PEINTNTIEK
+26 PEISTNTTEK
-36 SQSKPN
+36 SQAKQN
-42 SNVSVRVKVLNQL
+42 SNVSARVKALNQL

-66 SPETATV
+66 NPETATT
-73 LGDLRYNNRWTE
+73 LGDLRYNDRWTE
-85 LSKNQIE
+85 SSKNQIE
-92 KDKKSTQNFL
+92 KDKKTTQNFL

-113 SVTDQLNKDLMIYQL
+113 SATDQLNKDLMIYQL

-164 NAKQYQDYISRLK
+164 NAKQYQDYIARLK

-201 KYLIEKVAKQIN
+201 KYLIEKVAKQID
-213 SIAAPAG
+213 SIATPAG
-220 ADSVFASPLKQF
+220 KDSVFASPLKQF

-255 VRPAYQKLGT
+255 VRPAYQKLGA

-298 TTTSESPE
+298 TTTLESPE

-389 QYREKEAA
+389 QYREKEAS

-576 KAFHDMILNEGKLPL
+576 KAFHDMVLNAGTLPL
-591 NILNARIKNWIKEQK
+591 NILDARIKNWIKEQK
-606 AKEKKKN
+606 AAA
-613 QNLGQV
+613 
-619 LVGPDLK
+619 
-626 TNRKQNIIIKNIF
+626 
-639 YFRTLKWKNL
+639 

>member
-14 LFWMSHSSNAAP
+14 LFWMSHSSGAAN

-36 SQSKPN
+36 SQSKQK
-42 SNVSVRVKVLNQL
+42 SDVSVRVKALNQL
-55 LQEQWEYTLKN
+55 LQEQWEYALKN

-73 LGDLRYNNRWTE
+73 LGDLRYNDRWTE
-85 LSKNQIE
+85 FSKTQIE

-113 SVTDQLNKDLMIYQL
+113 SATDQLNKDLMIYQL

-164 NAKQYQDYISRLK
+164 NTKQYQDYISRLK

-183 DQGIQLAKQG
+183 EQGIQLAKQG

-201 KYLIEKVAKQIN
+201 KYLIEKVAKQID
-213 SIAAPAG
+213 SIATPAG

-247 ILQTIDQN
+247 VLQTIDQY
-255 VRPAYQKLGT
+255 VRPAYQKLGA
-265 FIQKDYLPYGR
+265 FIQKDYLPHGR

-576 KAFHDMILNEGKLPL
+576 KAFHDMVLNAGTLPL
-591 NILNARIKNWIKEQK
+591 NILDARIKNWIKEQK
-606 AKEKKKN
+606 AAA
-613 QNLGQV
+613 
-619 LVGPDLK
+619 
-626 TNRKQNIIIKNIF
+626 
-639 YFRTLKWKNL
+639 